1 MLPTLESIAGF
12 ITGGG
17 IVLLLAFLYFKKG
30 YKERKFDE
38 RYEQVNAKAL
48 KFSWISTLI
57 VLLCMWLGVLIYE
70 GAKLAFLLS
79 VSAYGVLLITF
90 GAAHFFYN
98 RRV

>member
-12 ITGGG
+12 ITGAG
-17 IVLLLAFLYFKKG
+17 IVLLLAFIYFKKG
-30 YKERKFDE
+30 NKQRKFDE
-38 RYEQVNAKAL
+38 RYEQVNAKAI

-57 VLLCMWLGVLIYE
+57 VLLFMWLGVLIYE

-90 GAAHFFYN
+90 GVAHFVYN
-98 RRV
+98 RRL